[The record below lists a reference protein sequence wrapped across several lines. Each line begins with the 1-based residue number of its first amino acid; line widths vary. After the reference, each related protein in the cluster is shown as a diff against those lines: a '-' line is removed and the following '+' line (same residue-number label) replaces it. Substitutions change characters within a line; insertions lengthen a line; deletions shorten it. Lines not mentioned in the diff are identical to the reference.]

1 MIFSGVINTKQFFQ
15 EYLMSIESII
25 GELYSEAIRE
35 SRGDIVSAI
44 LPFISLREVVQTL
57 EKAPYLFNDKF
68 KQGLLRSTY
77 SAEDLNGLFQDSLV
91 KNIPGYAA
99 FLNSLADQPLDEE
112 SRGRLIRTYMS
123 RSMYDLALTAHSGL
137 IDKDAFAKE
146 LITDVKLFSSRYS
159 QREGLFIFVGHPSN
173 WDEHAIVLLSK
184 LGLEMPDDFSQYEH
198 TSRNYPWTLKRF
210 QAQVDL
216 VGETLKELKQ
226 GIPLIKEIKSGK
238 PEFATGKMLAEAF
251 RVEALRLNQPDTS
264 QGWNARNFPKYLPVL
279 VEPALA
285 NAVEAAGGVRAMPV
299 TQKETSSS
307 VVPYRGFKVSGNNC
321 VEDVEAAMAMTLL
334 PHESVSRILES
345 KSHITMLIP
354 YSSISEQSVEVDEKL
369 STAMRYHR
377 PEVVEWLTGSRP
389 QQYSLFSNDIGTRLY
404 LRGAYWGQSLQN
416 SVVSITHD
424 ACSVSTLKLMTT
436 SHEVEF
442 MRKYLSETIGT
453 YRNEQQSVHIM
464 QSCDD
469 IDQALED
476 FKKELRYAKEYLGFT
491 PYISLKG
498 SLEYLEKVSW
508 LKEDFNLQSASAQ
521 DPSLPMKYE
530 TICGAYGISKEL
542 RLGARLGGAYKRL
555 ASNFGETPQAL
566 LTKSSR
572 LKDPEDIEKIK
583 GLLDRFDIMEVVKA
597 ASTEKQIEFVVNNFD
612 LSGVLD
618 KLDNKIR
625 RRVGREKLSTDFE
638 L

>member
-1 MIFSGVINTKQFFQ
+1 
-15 EYLMSIESII
+15 MSIESII

-68 KQGLLRSTY
+68 KQGLLRSAY

-508 LKEDFNLQSASAQ
+508 LKEDFNLQNASAQ